1 MRPRPP
7 CAAPVGSS
15 GGLLDVSRIRGCHTP
30 LTLVFSPQIGLMTV
44 PSIAG
49 LVTATYA
56 LKRFHH
62 SDAGLLFPG
71 EARKMRWVY
80 FPTAKVEVA

>member
-1 MRPRPP
+1 
-7 CAAPVGSS
+7 
-15 GGLLDVSRIRGCHTP
+15 
-30 LTLVFSPQIGLMTV
+30 MTV

-56 LKRFHH
+56 LKRFDH
-62 SDAGLLFPG
+62 SDAGLLAPG
-71 EARKMRWVY
+71 EIRKMRWVY

>member
-1 MRPRPP
+1 
-7 CAAPVGSS
+7 
-15 GGLLDVSRIRGCHTP
+15 
-30 LTLVFSPQIGLMTV
+30 MTV